1 MCFRQVFTI
10 VWSLCAGSPSQV
22 RKDMAASI
30 HHLYVRARS
39 RMYRIDAQ
47 SKEQVRISRRQHDV

>member
-10 VWSLCAGSPSQV
+10 VWSLRAGSASQV
-22 RKDMAASI
+22 RTDVAASI

-39 RMYRIDAQ
+39 PMYRIDAR
-47 SKEQVRISRRQHDV
+47 SKE